1 MPEAGTKKIFEMKSK
16 KGKKADEALLP
27 DEPVKSELEMP
38 VWAVVTF
45 DGRAADGLT
54 YAEAAEEL
62 ERLRAEKVS
71 GLCIVTSEAAA
82 RMSPVEK
89 KK

>member
-1 MPEAGTKKIFEMKSK
+1 M
-16 KGKKADEALLP
+16 P

-62 ERLRAEKVS
+62 ERLRAEKF
-71 GLCIVTSEAAA
+71 
-82 RMSPVEK
+82 PVCAS
-89 KK
+89 